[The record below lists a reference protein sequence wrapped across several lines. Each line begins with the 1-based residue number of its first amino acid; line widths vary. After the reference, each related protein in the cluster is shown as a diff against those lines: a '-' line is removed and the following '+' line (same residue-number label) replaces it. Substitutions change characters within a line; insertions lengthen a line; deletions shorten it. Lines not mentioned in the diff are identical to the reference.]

1 MPLSEFNYDS
11 PLIRLSKVAAVER
24 PPVGDEE
31 AGYYKLWLDGGEV
44 IEVDVY
50 DAREIADFIT
60 FANAS
65 DVRFFN
71 RGS

>member
-1 MPLSEFNYDS
+1 MPLSDFHYDL
-11 PLIRLSKVAAVER
+11 PLIRLAKVAAVER

-31 AGYYKLWLDGGEV
+31 AGYYKVWLDGGEV
-44 IEVDVY
+44 IEVDID
-50 DAREIADFIT
+50 DAREVAAFVKSS
-60 FANAS
+60 NAS